1 MDLLEMP
8 LEDIVLRFHSL
19 PAAVAAGSLC
29 AGLAVLA
36 AALGLWR
43 IRAVGSRSD
52 VSLPHSPTPPKP
64 EPAQAPAPA
73 PAPVPRSPEPTARA
87 LHCHVE
93 DAGTPKARF
102 TAYYGSCDRF
112 DVEDDGDE
120 QAEVDN
126 GRKNDGASLVRARLT
141 APIAPLEGFG
151 WEGLMVRRR
160 GDLGWYRYQD
170 LTALNGSVVRLW
182 DGDSVWTATSRRRS
196 PMGL

>member
-8 LEDIVLRFHSL
+8 LEAIVLRFHSL
-19 PAAVAAGSLC
+19 PAAVAAGSLWAC
-29 AGLAVLA
+29 LAVLA
-36 AALGLWR
+36 AALGFWR

-52 VSLPHSPTPPKP
+52 VSLPHSPTPPES
-64 EPAQAPAPA
+64 EPVQAPSPAPA
-73 PAPVPRSPEPTARA
+73 PATVLKSPKPTVRA
-87 LHCHVE
+87 PHCHME

-102 TAYYGSCDRF
+102 TAYYGSCDWF

-126 GRKNDGASLVRARLT
+126 GRKDGGASVVRARLT
-141 APIAPLEGFG
+141 APLEGFG
-151 WEGLMVRRR
+151 WEALMVRRR

-170 LTALNGSVVRLW
+170 RTALNGSVVRLW
-182 DGDSVWTATSRRRS
+182 DGDDVLSATSRRRS